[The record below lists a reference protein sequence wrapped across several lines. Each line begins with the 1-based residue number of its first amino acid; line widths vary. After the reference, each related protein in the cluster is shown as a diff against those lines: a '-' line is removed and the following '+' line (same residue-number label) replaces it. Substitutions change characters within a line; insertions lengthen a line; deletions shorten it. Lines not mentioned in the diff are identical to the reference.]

1 MAGQWCFWEDQSE
14 ASLALIMA
22 LIALDQEEHNMSP
35 LAGCSHAF
43 AWRVADY
50 AFRCR
55 CKTWLCATGFGDV
68 CWTVGEIR
76 PCTTWVGRR
85 KCLLETLN
93 YFLSAKL
100 SPQLW
105 VNRPPRLDCVH
116 TKTGQQL
123 MCARVHVSVC
133 VSLQRE
139 PWHEDVFNKSGVSPT
154 LASA

>member
-1 MAGQWCFWEDQSE
+1 MLADRQFFMHNFCAVMNGRAVVFWEDQSE

-68 CWTVGEIR
+68 C
-76 PCTTWVGRR
+76 
-85 KCLLETLN
+85 
-93 YFLSAKL
+93 
-100 SPQLW
+100 
-105 VNRPPRLDCVH
+105 
-116 TKTGQQL
+116 
-123 MCARVHVSVC
+123 
-133 VSLQRE
+133 
-139 PWHEDVFNKSGVSPT
+139 
-154 LASA
+154 